1 MNPITNLIQ
10 RTSYPM
16 LRIAMG
22 IVLFWIGGLKFFD
35 PSPVV
40 GLLGASLPFLAF
52 PAFVYVV
59 GAVEVACALALFTG
73 FRVDLVGLVLMGLFS
88 GTILIFIIAPKV
100 VYGDAGF
107 PLLQLPGEFLIKDL
121 VLFAASATLSATAAS
136 REMMG
141 RQPEMMRAR
150 AA

>member
-1 MNPITNLIQ
+1 MGTILELVQ
-10 RTSYPM
+10 RSYVGM
-16 LRIAMG
+16 LRVSMG
-22 IVLFWIGGLKFFD
+22 IVLFWIGGLKFID

-52 PAFVYVV
+52 PGFVYLL
-59 GAVEVACALALFTG
+59 GAVEVACALALFAG
-73 FRVDLVGLVLMGLFS
+73 LRVDLVGLVLMGLFS
-88 GTILIFIIAPKV
+88 GTILIFLIAPKV

-121 VLFAASATLSATAAS
+121 VLFAASATLSATATG
-136 REMMG
+136 REAV
-141 RQPEMMRAR
+141 RRRPEMMSAR